1 MGMLVESS
9 SFEDVILQLGIC
21 SSGSLNGVIKG
32 TQYNRPFHL
41 LGSFGAILVTNKIP
55 SAGN

>member
-1 MGMLVESS
+1 MLVESS
-9 SFEDVILQLGIC
+9 SFEDVIFQLGIC

-41 LGSFGAILVTNKIP
+41 LGSLGAIVVTNKIP